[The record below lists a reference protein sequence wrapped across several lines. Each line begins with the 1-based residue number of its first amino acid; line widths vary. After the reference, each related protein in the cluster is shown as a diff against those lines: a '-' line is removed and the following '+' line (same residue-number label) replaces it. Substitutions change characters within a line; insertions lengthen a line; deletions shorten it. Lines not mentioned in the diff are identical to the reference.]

1 MSITISRMLMRA
13 GLAKHSFS
21 PATAIRYVLA
31 LCAVMLAFTASHA
44 TAQPVFPSKT
54 IRFLVGA
61 PPGGSND
68 LFARAVGQ
76 RLNEALGQPVVVDN
90 RPGANQMIAAD
101 IMAKSPPDGHT
112 LYITSTSFTTGAALQ
127 PKLPFDPVNDITGI
141 TMLGN
146 GPLVF
151 VVHPALPAKSMKE
164 LIALAR
170 SRPGQLN
177 FTSSGIGGIN
187 HLGTEVFMAAAKVNM
202 VHIPHK
208 GMGPA
213 LTDLIS
219 GEVQVLLVSLPSV
232 SPQMKAGRLRALAV
246 STAKRSSF
254 IPELPTVAESGVPG
268 YDVSLWWGVFAPVK
282 TPKPVIDKLNAEI
295 RKALATDAMKKHFA
309 DFGAEP
315 SPMTPEAFS
324 AVVKGEI
331 AKWSKVIRDANIK
344 PE

>member
-1 MSITISRMLMRA
+1 MLTRIYALMSHACSRLSKRSLPWTLCA
-13 GLAKHSFS
+13 A
-21 PATAIRYVLA
+21 ALA
-31 LCAVMLAFTASHA
+31 LAAPHAV
-44 TAQPVFPSKT
+44 AQPAFPSKA

-68 LFARAVGQ
+68 LFARAIGQ
-76 RLNEALGQPVVVDN
+76 RLTETLGQSVVVDN

-112 LYITSTSFTTGAALQ
+112 IYITSTSFTTGAALQ
-127 PKLPFDPVNDITGI
+127 PKLPFDPVNDIAGI
-141 TMLGN
+141 TMLGK
-146 GPLVF
+146 GPLVY
-151 VVHPALPAKSMKE
+151 VVHPALPAKTMKE

-170 SRPGQLN
+170 AKPGQLN

-187 HLGTEVFMAAAKVNM
+187 HLGTEVLMAAAKINM

-208 GMGPA
+208 GMAPA

-232 SPQMKAGRLRALAV
+232 SAQMKAGRLRALAV

-254 IPELPTVAESGVPG
+254 MPELATVAESGVPG

-282 TPKPVIDKLNAEI
+282 TPKPVIDRLNAEI
-295 RKALATDAMKKHFA
+295 RKALATDAMKKQFA

-324 AVVKGEI
+324 ALVKSEI
-331 AKWSKVIRDANIK
+331 AQWRKVIKDANIK

>member
-1 MSITISRMLMRA
+1 MLTRIYARMSHARSLPPM
-13 GLAKHSFS
+13 HSLS
-21 PATAIRYVLA
+21 WASA
-31 LCAVMLAFTASHA
+31 LCAAALALAAPHVA
-44 TAQPVFPSKT
+44 AQPAFPSKA

-76 RLNEALGQPVVVDN
+76 RLNETLGQSVVVDN

-112 LYITSTSFTTGAALQ
+112 IYITSTSFTTGAALQ
-127 PKLPFDPVNDITGI
+127 PKLPFDPVNDIAGI
-141 TMLGN
+141 TMLGK
-146 GPLVF
+146 GPLVY
-151 VVHPALPAKSMKE
+151 VVHPALPAKTMKE

-170 SRPGQLN
+170 ARPGQLN

-187 HLGTEVFMAAAKVNM
+187 HLGTEVLMAAAKINM

-208 GMGPA
+208 GMAPA

-232 SPQMKAGRLRALAV
+232 SAQMKAGRLRALAV
-246 STAKRSSF
+246 STARRSSF
-254 IPELPTVAESGVPG
+254 MPELPTVTESGVPG
-268 YDVSLWWGVFAPVK
+268 YDVSLWWGVFAPAK
-282 TPKPVIDKLNAEI
+282 TPKPVIDRLNAEI
-295 RKALATDAMKKHFA
+295 RKALATDAMKKQFA

-324 AVVKGEI
+324 ALVKNEI
-331 AKWSKVIRDANIK
+331 AQWRKVIKDANIK